1 MFTYSNPSRWY
12 AWACALAWSP
22 GGNFIACGGD
32 DKLVQVWQVENVG
45 TTAVTMKH
53 YFTYR
58 GHSNWVNALAWSPDG
73 TRIASASKDKTVQV
87 WDATT
92 GDTLITY
99 GGHSR
104 WVYAVA
110 WSPDGTRIASG
121 GNDKTV
127 QVWQAV

>member
-1 MFTYSNPSRWY
+1 MY
-12 AWACALAWSP
+12 
-22 GGNFIACGGD
+22 D
-32 DKLVQVWQVENVG
+32 
-45 TTAVTMKH
+45 
-53 YFTYR
+53 
-58 GHSNWVNALAWSPDG
+58 GHTDWVNALAWSPDG

-92 GDTLITY
+92 GDTLVTY
-99 GGHSR
+99 RGHTR

-110 WSPDGTRIASG
+110 WSPEGSRIASG